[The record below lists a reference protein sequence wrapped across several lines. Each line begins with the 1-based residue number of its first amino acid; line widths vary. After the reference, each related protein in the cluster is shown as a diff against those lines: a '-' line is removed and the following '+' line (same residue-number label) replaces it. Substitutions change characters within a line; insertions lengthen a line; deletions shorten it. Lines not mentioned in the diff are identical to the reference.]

1 MPMKLPPKTSKLYA
15 AGLFLTVLE
24 LLLFVQAAFNL
35 DPPFS
40 PSEPNQI
47 VLLFLLSTF
56 IFLILLVFGF
66 VLLRDVVKV
75 WVERKQ
81 QKPGSKF
88 KTSILVSLVSLTLIP
103 AVFLFLFGFS
113 LVNRSIVKWFSVPV
127 DTIFSATRDMTA
139 EWEHDQ
145 ESLARALLTHLANE
159 PQEDLGEV
167 RRTFQLKAFMVLNEN
182 GRILRSSA
190 EPDVQ
195 QYELAARIVPGLA
208 NRDEAFLNIPPY
220 WIGVKR
226 TADGQT
232 NESLVAVFPRPER
245 ILALT
250 DKIAGE
256 RENYSLLVQKRKT
269 LRD

>member
-40 PSEPNQI
+40 PSEPDQI
-47 VLLFLLSTF
+47 FLLFSLSTV
-56 IFLILLVFGF
+56 IFLVLLVFGF
-66 VLLRDVVKV
+66 VLLRDLVKV

-81 QKPGSKF
+81 QKPGSRF
-88 KTSILVSLVSLTLIP
+88 KTKILVSLVSLTLIP

-113 LVNRSIVKWFSVPV
+113 LVNRTIVKWFSVPV
-127 DTIFSATRDMTA
+127 DTIFNATRDMTA

-145 ESLARALLTHLANE
+145 ESFARALLTHLANE
-159 PQEDLGEV
+159 PREDLEEV
-167 RRTFQLKAFMVLNEN
+167 RRTFQLKAFMVLDEN

-195 QYELAARIVPGLA
+195 QNEITARIAPALA
-208 NRDEAFLNIPPY
+208 NGDEAFLNMPPY
-220 WIGVKR
+220 WIGVRR
-226 TADGQT
+226 TVIGPV

-250 DKIAGE
+250 DKIAE
-256 RENYSLLVQKRKT
+256 
-269 LRD
+269 

>member
-40 PSEPNQI
+40 PSEPDQI
-47 VLLFLLSTF
+47 FLLFSLSTV
-56 IFLILLVFGF
+56 IFLVLLVFGF

-88 KTSILVSLVSLTLIP
+88 KTSILVSLISLTLIP
-103 AVFLFLFGFS
+103 AVFLFLFGYG

-139 EWEHDQ
+139 EWQHDR
-145 ESLARALLTHLANE
+145 ELRAYSVLTHVASE
-159 PQEDLGEV
+159 PGEDLDEV
-167 RRTFQLKAFMVLNEN
+167 RGTFQLKAFIVLNED
-182 GRILRSSA
+182 GQILRYSA
-190 EPDVQ
+190 DSDVQ
-195 QYELAARIVPGLA
+195 QNELASKVRSLLG
-208 NRDEAFLNIPPY
+208 NRDQAFLDIQPY
-220 WIGVKR
+220 WVGIHRSR
-226 TADGQT
+226 TTQP
-232 NESLVAVFPRPER
+232 NEILAAVFPRPER
-245 ILALT
+245 ILGLT
-250 DKIAGE
+250 GKIAEE
-256 RENYSLLVQKRKT
+256 RQNYSLLVQNQ
-269 LRD
+269 